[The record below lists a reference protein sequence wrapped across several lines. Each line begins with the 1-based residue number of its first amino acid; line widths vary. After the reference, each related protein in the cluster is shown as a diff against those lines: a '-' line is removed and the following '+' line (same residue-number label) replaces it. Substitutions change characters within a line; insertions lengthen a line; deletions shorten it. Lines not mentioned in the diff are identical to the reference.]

1 MGRNG
6 RKFIKNGGI
15 CLEGWEQGGDI
26 GTQGGK
32 KWGLG
37 DGFGGRWGISKAFGA
52 FYTVLARGERAPCG
66 AFPAR
71 RLLGLFL
78 AVSLTLAD
86 RGALLLCVACVGGIA
101 KFWASLF
108 DFCHFLRYA
117 WVRVIL
123 FWQTVDV

>member
-1 MGRNG
+1 MA
-6 RKFIKNGGI
+6 RKVGKSGGSGMV
-15 CLEGWEQGGDI
+15 LEESGAF
-26 GTQGGK
+26 
-32 KWGLG
+32 L
-37 DGFGGRWGISKAFGA
+37 RLFGA
-52 FYTVLARGERAPCG
+52 FGTVLVRGERAPCG

-86 RGALLLCVACVGGIA
+86 RGALLLCAACVGGIA
-101 KFWASLF
+101 KFGASLF

-117 WVRVIL
+117 WVRVTL